1 MLDVAGHERS
11 TATLDRRV
19 HSRRLPRKVVE
30 KLQAEKYR
38 VQIIV
43 DGDRVICDIWSS
55 DGKQEWTACNTSA
68 PRAITIAAI
77 LAKEAR

>member
-1 MLDVAGHERS
+1 MLDVEGHERS

-55 DGKQEWTACNTSA
+55 DGKQEE
-68 PRAITIAAI
+68 PRPGARAAVEQ
-77 LAKEAR
+77 KTEGT